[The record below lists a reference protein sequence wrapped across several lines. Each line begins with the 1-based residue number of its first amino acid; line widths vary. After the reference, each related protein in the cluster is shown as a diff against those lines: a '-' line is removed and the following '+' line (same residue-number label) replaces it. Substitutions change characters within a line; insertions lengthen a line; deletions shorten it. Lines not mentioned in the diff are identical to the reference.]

1 MDHHRN
7 PEKNWD
13 QKEAKGQDQ
22 QQQEKGL
29 LKGKHRNST
38 TKPTR
43 KCEELSKRE
52 FINNLAEEVE
62 SAANQHRMKDLYELT
77 RKLAGKKSPA
87 SKPIKG
93 KHGNTLIK
101 LEDQLKRW
109 GEYFEDLLKRPPAP
123 GSLVIPEAELMLDL
137 NTEKPS
143 QEEIAKAIQ
152 KQKNGKAPGPD
163 GIPAEILKADVN
175 TSTQMLYEIFEKVWE
190 EETIP

>member
-1 MDHHRN
+1 
-7 PEKNWD
+7 
-13 QKEAKGQDQ
+13 
-22 QQQEKGL
+22 
-29 LKGKHRNST
+29 
-38 TKPTR
+38 
-43 KCEELSKRE
+43 
-52 FINNLAEEVE
+52 
-62 SAANQHRMKDLYELT
+62 MKDLYELT

-93 KHGNTLIK
+93 KHGNTLTK

-109 GEYFEDLLKRPPAP
+109 GEYFEDLLNRPPAP

-143 QEEIAKAIQ
+143 QEEIGKAIQ

-163 GIPAEILKADVN
+163 GIPAQILKADVN

-190 EETIP
+190 EEIIPEDWKECDLSPKRET